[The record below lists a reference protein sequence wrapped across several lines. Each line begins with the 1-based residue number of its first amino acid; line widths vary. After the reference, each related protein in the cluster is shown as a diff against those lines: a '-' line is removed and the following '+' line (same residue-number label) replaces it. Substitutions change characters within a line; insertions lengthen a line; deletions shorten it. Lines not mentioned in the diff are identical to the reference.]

1 MDNKLKKNV
10 LLNYSYT
17 DKCIDSI
24 DGEIFLQSL
33 SKLKGFEKVVFVNSM
48 SEHGI
53 QVLSKYFDKIVHT
66 HESMLTAHY
75 ASYQWLVERQDEY
88 NLVFQTDLRDVVLQ
102 GNPFEFM
109 EQHPDKHMFYTCEG
123 MKIKDNIC
131 NLGWEYHYRT
141 LLRHHNEDYSE
152 SFVVNGGIVGGRID
166 YYLNH
171 LLMIFTNTN
180 RNVNPPVM
188 DQQFVTYMYKHL
200 VQNPKIMFCHPN
212 TDNFCVTGEAVKWGN
227 ITINHDGNNAIS
239 SSNKPFYIYHQWDR
253 TKHADLIRDKFIRT
267 LSFVI

>member
-1 MDNKLKKNV
+1 MKKNV

-17 DKCIDSI
+17 DRCVDSI
-24 DGEIFLQSL
+24 DGEIFFQSL
-33 SKLKGFEKVVFVNSM
+33 SRLKGFEKVAFVNSM
-48 SEHGI
+48 SDNGLKI
-53 QVLSKYFDKIVHT
+53 LSKHFDKIVQT
-66 HESMLTAHY
+66 DESMHTGHY
-75 ASYQWLVERQDEY
+75 AYYKWLVERQDEY

-109 EQHPDKHMFYTCEG
+109 KQHPDKHMFYTCEG
-123 MKIKDNIC
+123 MKVKDNIC
-131 NLGWEYHYRT
+131 NLGWEHHYRT
-141 LLRHHNEDYSE
+141 LLRHHNEDYSD

-200 VQNPKIMFCHPN
+200 VQNSKIMFCHPN

-253 TKHADLIRDKFIRT
+253 TKHADLIRDKFKRT
-267 LSFVI
+267 LSFTI